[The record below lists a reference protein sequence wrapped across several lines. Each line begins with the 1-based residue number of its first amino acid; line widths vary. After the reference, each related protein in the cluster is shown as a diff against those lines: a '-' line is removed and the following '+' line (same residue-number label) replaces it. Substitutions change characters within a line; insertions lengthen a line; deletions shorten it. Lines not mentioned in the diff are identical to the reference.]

1 MGLLPTCS
9 REPMTLGWRG
19 FHDIQGDRG
28 ARGILSSQTL
38 FVSDLAV
45 LQAKFQRPNVPSRF
59 GSQRDSTRGINRA
72 KDDDLAATPHVVYP
86 AVAPPWTTWKSSH
99 LFWVFYPESDI
110 FSSSYT
116 IVKDMLYTPLVGRE
130 SRCHVH
136 GIERPGGLKQ
146 EGRLDGGP
154 PPVGVVVPGLS
165 RIPFKAHGKLADFH
179 PIVRGGDPLEAQS
192 CPAPTEIRLGRHP
205 ESHLWKHCDWR
216 RSEGVGE
223 DLHWKLRFWEGISR
237 NRPIGQP
244 LRIWARNSGALS
256 KVVLGS
262 CAKFRV
268 GMVSDVVKY
277 EDSEGKVQFSRQL
290 EQRGHSIQTSP
301 PPLHDVKWGYVIVA
315 PLLVAQEQVL
325 RSQLVSFL

>member
-1 MGLLPTCS
+1 MAVPAGGCGGS
-9 REPMTLGWRG
+9 RFIENS
-19 FHDIQGDRG
+19 IQGTWETGRFP
-28 ARGILSSQTL
+28 SH
-38 FVSDLAV
+38 
-45 LQAKFQRPNVPSRF
+45 RPWR
-59 GSQRDSTRGINRA
+59 
-72 KDDDLAATPHVVYP
+72 
-86 AVAPPWTTWKSSH
+86 
-99 LFWVFYPESDI
+99 
-110 FSSSYT
+110 
-116 IVKDMLYTPLVGRE
+116 
-130 SRCHVH
+130 
-136 GIERPGGLKQ
+136 
-146 EGRLDGGP
+146 
-154 PPVGVVVPGLS
+154 
-165 RIPFKAHGKLADFH
+165 
-179 PIVRGGDPLEAQS
+179 DPLEAQS

-256 KVVLGS
+256 KVVLGG

-277 EDSEGKVQFSRQL
+277 EGSEGKVQFSRQL

-301 PPLHDVKWGYVIVA
+301 LPLHDVKRGYVIVA

>member
-1 MGLLPTCS
+1 MTFKVTGGREGFSPHRHYLFPTS
-9 REPMTLGWRG
+9 
-19 FHDIQGDRG
+19 
-28 ARGILSSQTL
+28 LSSRQN
-38 FVSDLAV
+38 F
-45 LQAKFQRPNVPSRF
+45 NVPMCRL
-59 GSQRDSTRGINRA
+59 GSVRGINRA

-116 IVKDMLYTPLVGRE
+116 IVKDMLYTPLVGRG

-136 GIERPGGLKQ
+136 GKERPGGLKQ

-192 CPAPTEIRLGRHP
+192 CPAPTEIRLGRHL
-205 ESHLWKHCDWR
+205 ESHRWKHCDWR

-256 KVVLGS
+256 KVVLGG
-262 CAKFRV
+262 CAIFRV

-277 EDSEGKVQFSRQL
+277 EGSEGKVQFSRQL

-301 PPLHDVKWGYVIVA
+301 APLHDVKRGYVIVA

-325 RSQLVSFL
+325 RSQLVSIL